1 MTVSN
6 KFAHLPNGIIREIVA
21 YTGATFK
28 KRNGKYMGQIPK
40 DDLRYAL
47 LHTIP
52 KKIITFAHNCANSYI
67 NLKQN
72 SENNLNFIMN
82 VNIGRY
88 NGEIEIIKNFTVGD
102 RKTGRMRT
110 YQHLSN

>member
-6 KFAHLPNGIIREIVA
+6 KFAHLPNGIIRAIVA

-28 KRNGKYMGQIPK
+28 KRNGKSMGQIPK

-47 LHTIP
+47 LLTIP
-52 KKIITFAHNCANSYI
+52 KKIITTGLNYANTYI

-102 RKTGRMRT
+102 GNTGRMRT